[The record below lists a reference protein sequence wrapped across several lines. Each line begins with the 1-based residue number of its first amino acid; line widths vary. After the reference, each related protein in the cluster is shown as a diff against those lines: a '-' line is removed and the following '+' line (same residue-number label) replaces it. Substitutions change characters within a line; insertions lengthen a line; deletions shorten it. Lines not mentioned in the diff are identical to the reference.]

1 MYRFSFF
8 FFFLEGN
15 IAKQF
20 WVYNVCSSPRKC
32 WNFFRGRFYF
42 ILFYFIFL
50 GGGGEGDYND
60 SGINITQP
68 LPPLT
73 SLLLLSM
80 NPGRFEAKENSV

>member
-1 MYRFSFF
+1 MCVVLHVNVGIFS
-8 FFFLEGN
+8 
-15 IAKQF
+15 
-20 WVYNVCSSPRKC
+20 VVD
-32 WNFFRGRFYF
+32 F
-42 ILFYFIFL
+42 ILFYFIFFFL
-50 GGGGEGDYND
+50 GGGDYID

>member
-1 MYRFSFF
+1 MCVVLHVNVGIFS
-8 FFFLEGN
+8 
-15 IAKQF
+15 
-20 WVYNVCSSPRKC
+20 VVD
-32 WNFFRGRFYF
+32 F
-42 ILFYFIFL
+42 ILFYFILFFL

>member
-1 MYRFSFF
+1 MCVVLHVNVGIFS
-8 FFFLEGN
+8 
-15 IAKQF
+15 
-20 WVYNVCSSPRKC
+20 VVD
-32 WNFFRGRFYF
+32 F

-60 SGINITQP
+60 SCINITQP